1 MFPFDPSESIRFERI
16 FAKIRF
22 FVRGSF
28 SSRLERFLQ
37 KFFRN
42 SRSNFRYK
50 SFSVS
55 MFRVNYYFETNIIAN
70 RVTLYHFSQRRNFS
84 INAKPKQPISRERE
98 VREKGKHDIEN
109 KKPSTVL
116 LLSVRLFTA
125 FSRNKRK
132 SFVPNGKFYLA
143 ATGDDEFRVSSRHP
157 RKTASESSRKRTKIK
172 RIFAVIR
179 GSSTSSSP
187 FYSGNSLRIFCKYR
201 FLVLP
206 VLSMQ
211 TSYCASRSRSSRIGP
226 NSC

>member
-50 SFSVS
+50 SFSAN

-187 FYSGNSLRIFCKYR
+187 FYSG
-201 FLVLP
+201 P
-206 VLSMQ
+206 VKFSPDIL
-211 TSYCASRSRSSRIGP
+211 
-226 NSC
+226 